1 MNLANDETPSA
12 ANKQKSTW
20 RDFILHILMNSILG
34 GAEEEKSNNL
44 MDAEMEERVSL
55 IKLNSKDKLYFFSH
69 VIMAKFAR

>member
-1 MNLANDETPSA
+1 
-12 ANKQKSTW
+12 
-20 RDFILHILMNSILG
+20 MNSILG